1 MRCKVTCFLFSFTIM
16 TRIFLF
22 FLCFLFIQNSFSQ
35 QFYIRGRV
43 TDIETQLPLKGASVY
58 INNTTKGSTT
68 SDNGEFEIGPLQP
81 GRYEVVASFVGYDAL
96 LYSAEI
102 KTSNLRISFKVE
114 KKEEILRE
122 VLVLSSEL
130 RKHYLDIFKKFVIGL
145 SVAADR
151 CQIKNIEEVQFA
163 SGETKDEIVAYTEK
177 ALVIESPE
185 LGYTIHFDLLE
196 FYYNKATNSAY
207 FFGYT
212 RFVDWGKDEKTKK
225 KWIRKRREAYEGSTV
240 HFFRSLV
247 NKQLAKE
254 GFTVY
259 QLLNTQKEKKD
270 SAGVTINIQKTNQG
284 MQMASKAIEDSMI
297 RLYPDSVYKLY
308 ELRIKDGW
316 RVFYEKNTELK
327 LEITRKM
334 IVSGQPPTG
343 TVSGLRL
350 REEPVLINERGIILT
365 PIRLFYDG
373 IWGYE
378 RLANML
384 PEDYEVE

>member
-1 MRCKVTCFLFSFTIM
+1 MLSLSQTIFS
-16 TRIFLF
+16 
-22 FLCFLFIQNSFSQ
+22 

-43 TDIETQLPLKGASVY
+43 TDLETQLPLKGASVY
-58 INNTTKGSTT
+58 INSTTKGSVTN
-68 SDNGEFEIGPLQP
+68 DNGEFELGPLQA
-81 GRYEVVASFVGYDAL
+81 GRYEVVASFVGYDPL

-114 KKEEILRE
+114 KKEEMLRE
-122 VLVLSSEL
+122 VLVLTSEL
-130 RKHYLDIFKKFVIGL
+130 RKHYLDIFKKYVVGV
-145 SVAADR
+145 SKSAER

-163 SGETKDEIVAYTEK
+163 SGQTKDEIIAYTEK
-177 ALVIESPE
+177 PLVIENPE
-185 LGYTIHFDLLE
+185 LGYTIHFDLTE
-196 FYYNKATNSAY
+196 FYYNKATTAAY

-212 RFVDWGKDEKTKK
+212 RFEDWEKEKKTKK
-225 KWIRKRREAYEGSTV
+225 KWTRNRSEVYKGSTV
-240 HFFRSLV
+240 HFCRSLV
-247 NKQLAKE
+247 KKQLAKE

-259 QLLNTQKEKKD
+259 QLINAQNEKTD
-270 SAGVTINIQKTNQG
+270 SNGATITIRKNRDG
-284 MQMASKAIEDSMI
+284 LQMATKAIEDSMI
-297 RLYPDSVYKLY
+297 RIYPDSVYKIY

-316 RVFYEKNTELK
+316 RIYYEKNTELK
-327 LEITRKM
+327 QDITKKM

-343 TVSGLRL
+343 TVSGFRL

-384 PEDYEVE
+384 PEDYEEK

>member
-1 MRCKVTCFLFSFTIM
+1 M
-16 TRIFLF
+16 TRIFL
-22 FLCFLFIQNSFSQ
+22 LIPCLLFIQNSFSQ

-43 TDIETQLPLKGASVY
+43 ADGETRIPLKGASVY
-58 INNTTKGSTT
+58 INNTTIGSITN
-68 SDNGEFEIGPLQP
+68 DNGDFELGPFQP
-81 GRYEVVASFVGYDAL
+81 GRYEVVASYVGYDAL

-102 KTSNLRISFKVE
+102 KTSGIRITFKLE

-130 RKHYLDIFKKFVIGL
+130 RKHYLDIFKKYVIGI
-145 SVAADR
+145 SVAADH
-151 CQIKNIEEVQFA
+151 CHIKNIEEVQFA

-177 ALVIESPE
+177 ALVIENPE

-196 FYYNKATNSAY
+196 FYYNKATTGAY

-225 KWIRKRREAYEGSTV
+225 KWLRKRKQAYEGSTV

-247 NKQLAKE
+247 NKQLTKE
-254 GFTVY
+254 GFTTY
-259 QLLNTQKEKKD
+259 QLINTQKEKKD
-270 SAGVTINIQKTNQG
+270 SISIKTLSPKYNRG
-284 MQMASKAIEDSMI
+284 MQIASKAIEDSMI
-297 RLYPDSVYKLY
+297 RIYPDSVYKMY
-308 ELRIKDGW
+308 ELLVHDGW
-316 RVFYEKNTELK
+316 RIFYEKNTDLK

-334 IVSGQPPTG
+334 PIIGQPPTG
-343 TVSGLRL
+343 TVSGLSL
-350 REEPVLINERGIILT
+350 REEPVLINARGIILT

-384 PEDYEVE
+384 PVDYEVE

>member
-1 MRCKVTCFLFSFTIM
+1 M

-35 QFYIRGRV
+35 QFYIKGRV

-58 INNTTKGSTT
+58 INNTTKGSVTN
-68 SDNGEFEIGPLQP
+68 DNGDFELGPLQP
-81 GRYEVVASFVGYDAL
+81 GRYEIVASFVGYDPL

-102 KTSNLRISFKVE
+102 KSSNLRISFKVE
-114 KKEEILRE
+114 KKEEVLRE
-122 VLVLSSEL
+122 VLVLTSEL
-130 RKHYLDIFKKFVIGL
+130 RKRYLDIFKKYVIGQTI
-145 SVAADR
+145 AADR

-177 ALVIESPE
+177 ALVIENPE
-185 LGYTIHFDLLE
+185 LGYTIHFDLIE
-196 FYYNKATNSAY
+196 FYYDKATNGAY

-225 KWIRKRREAYEGSTV
+225 KWIRKRREAYDGSTV

-259 QLLNTQKEKKD
+259 QLLNMQKEKKD
-270 SAGVTINIQKTNQG
+270 SAGMTVTIQKNTKG
-284 MQMASKAIEDSMI
+284 MQIASKAIEDSMI
-297 RLYPDSVYKLY
+297 RIYPDSVYRIY
-308 ELRIKDGW
+308 ELRLNDGW
-316 RVFYEKNTELK
+316 RVMYSKNTDLK
-327 LEITRKM
+327 TEMMRKNF
-334 IVSGQPPTG
+334 ISGQPSTG

-350 REEPVLINERGIILT
+350 REEPVLVNERGIILT

>member
-1 MRCKVTCFLFSFTIM
+1 MKFGFFLFSFTIM
-16 TRIFLF
+16 TRIFL
-22 FLCFLFIQNSFSQ
+22 LLTCFLFIQNSFSQ

-43 TDIETQLPLKGASVY
+43 ADGETQNPLKGASVY
-58 INNTTKGSTT
+58 INNTTIGSTT
-68 SDNGEFEIGPLQP
+68 NDNGDFELGPFEP

-102 KTSNLRISFKVE
+102 KTSGIRITFKLE
-114 KKEEILRE
+114 KKEEVLRE

-130 RKHYLDIFKKFVIGL
+130 RRQYLDIFKKYVIGV
-145 SVAADR
+145 SVAAEH

-177 ALVIESPE
+177 ALVIENPE

-196 FYYNKATNSAY
+196 FRYNKVTTGSY

-212 RFVDWGKDEKTKK
+212 RFVDWGKDKKTKK
-225 KWIRKRREAYEGSTV
+225 KWLRKRKQVYEGSTV

-247 NKQLAKE
+247 NKQLTKE
-254 GFTVY
+254 GFAVY
-259 QLLNTQKEKKD
+259 QL
-270 SAGVTINIQKTNQG
+270 INKPGDKFLSQKTNEG
-284 MQMASKAIEDSMI
+284 MQMATKAIEDSMI
-297 RLYPDSVYKLY
+297 RIYPDSVYRIY
-308 ELRIKDGW
+308 ELRVNDGW
-316 RVFYEKNTELK
+316 RIIYSKNTDLK
-327 LEITRKM
+327 MEITRKTFL
-334 IVSGQPPTG
+334 SGQPPTG

-350 REEPVLINERGIILT
+350 REEPVLINARGIILT

>member
-1 MRCKVTCFLFSFTIM
+1 MSRSVLFLLFFSFV
-16 TRIFLF
+16 
-22 FLCFLFIQNSFSQ
+22 QNSFSQ

-43 TDIETQLPLKGASVY
+43 TDVETQLPLKGASVY

-68 SDNGEFEIGPLQP
+68 NDNGDFEIGPLQP

-114 KKEEILRE
+114 KKEEVLRE
-122 VLVLSSEL
+122 VLVLSNEL
-130 RKHYLDIFKKFVIGL
+130 RKRYLDIFKKFVIGQTT
-145 SVAADR
+145 AAGR

-177 ALVIESPE
+177 ALVIENPE
-185 LGYTIHFDLLE
+185 LGYTIHFDLIE
-196 FYYNKATNSAY
+196 FYYNKATNGAY

-259 QLLNTQKEKKD
+259 QLLNTKKEKKD
-270 SAGVTINIQKTNQG
+270 SAGVTIIKQKNSQG
-284 MQMASKAIEDSMI
+284 MQMVSKAIEDSMI

-316 RVFYEKNTELK
+316 RVFYEKNTDLK
-327 LEITRKM
+327 LEITKKM
-334 IVSGQPPTG
+334 IVGGQPSSG

-350 REEPVLINERGIILT
+350 REEPVLVNERGIILT

>member
-1 MRCKVTCFLFSFTIM
+1 M
-16 TRIFLF
+16 TRIFSF

-58 INNTTKGSTT
+58 INNTTKGSITN
-68 SDNGEFEIGPLQP
+68 DNGDFELGPLQP

-102 KTSNLRISFKVE
+102 KSSNLRISFKVE
-114 KKEEILRE
+114 KKEEVLRE
-122 VLVLSSEL
+122 VLVLTSEL
-130 RKHYLDIFKKFVIGL
+130 RKHYLDIFKKYVIGQTI
-145 SVAADR
+145 AADR

-177 ALVIESPE
+177 ALVIENPE
-185 LGYTIHFDLLE
+185 LGYTIHFDLIE
-196 FYYNKATNSAY
+196 FYYDKATNGAY

-225 KWIRKRREAYEGSTV
+225 KWIRKRREAYDGSTI

-259 QLLNTQKEKKD
+259 QLLNMQKEKKD
-270 SAGVTINIQKTNQG
+270 SAGMTVTIQKNTKG
-284 MQMASKAIEDSMI
+284 MQIASKAIEDSMI
-297 RLYPDSVYKLY
+297 RIYPDSVYRIY
-308 ELRIKDGW
+308 ELRLNDGW
-316 RVFYEKNTELK
+316 RVMYSKNTDLK
-327 LEITRKM
+327 TEMMRKNF
-334 IVSGQPPTG
+334 ISGQPSTG

-350 REEPVLINERGIILT
+350 REEPVLVNERGIILT

>member
-1 MRCKVTCFLFSFTIM
+1 MMSRSVLFL
-16 TRIFLF
+16 LF
-22 FLCFLFIQNSFSQ
+22 FSFIQNSFSQ

-68 SDNGEFEIGPLQP
+68 NDNGDFELGPLQP

-102 KTSNLRISFKVE
+102 KSSNLRISFKVE
-114 KKEEILRE
+114 KKEEMLRE

-130 RKHYLDIFKKFVIGL
+130 RKRYLDIFKKYVIGQTI
-145 SVAADR
+145 AAER

-177 ALVIESPE
+177 ALVIENPE
-185 LGYTIHFDLLE
+185 LGYTIHFDLIE
-196 FYYNKATNSAY
+196 FYYNKATSGAY

-225 KWIRKRREAYEGSTV
+225 KWIRKRREAYDGSTV

-247 NKQLAKE
+247 NKNLAKE
-254 GFTVY
+254 RFTVY

-270 SAGVTINIQKTNQG
+270 STGTNITIQKNDQG
-284 MQMASKAIEDSMI
+284 MKMATKAIEDSMI
-297 RLYPDSVYKLY
+297 RIYPDSVYKIY

-316 RVFYEKNTELK
+316 RIFYEKNTNLK
-327 LEITRKM
+327 VEMTRKM
-334 IVSGQPPTG
+334 PIIGQPPTG

-350 REEPVLINERGIILT
+350 REEPVLINARGILLT
-365 PIRLFYDG
+365 PIRVFYDG

>member
-1 MRCKVTCFLFSFTIM
+1 MKFGVFLFSFTIM
-16 TRIFLF
+16 TRIFL
-22 FLCFLFIQNSFSQ
+22 LIPCFLFIQNSFSQ

-43 TDIETQLPLKGASVY
+43 TDGETQLPLKGASVY
-58 INNTTKGSTT
+58 INNTTQGSTT
-68 SDNGEFEIGPLQP
+68 NDNGDFELGPFQP
-81 GRYEVVASFVGYDAL
+81 GRYEVVASYVGYDAL

-102 KTSNLRISFKVE
+102 KTSGIRITFKIE
-114 KKEEILRE
+114 KKEEVLRE

-130 RKHYLDIFKKFVIGL
+130 RKRYLDVFKKYVIGV
-145 SVAADR
+145 SVAANH
-151 CQIKNIEEVQFA
+151 CQIKNIEEVQIA
-163 SGETKDEIVAYTEK
+163 SGKTKDEIVAYTEK
-177 ALVIESPE
+177 ALVIENPE

-196 FYYNKATNSAY
+196 FYYNKATNGAY

-225 KWIRKRREAYEGSTV
+225 KWVRKRKQTYEGSTV

-247 NKQLAKE
+247 NKQLTKE

-259 QLLNTQKEKKD
+259 QLINTQKEKSD
-270 SAGVTINIQKTNQG
+270 TARVQVISQKTNAG
-284 MQMASKAIEDSMI
+284 MQMATKAIEDSMI
-297 RLYPDSVYKLY
+297 RIYPDSVYKIY
-308 ELRIKDGW
+308 ELRVNDGW
-316 RVFYEKNTELK
+316 RIFYEKNTDLK
-327 LEITRKM
+327 LEIMKKM
-334 IVSGQPPTG
+334 MVSGQPLTG

-350 REEPVLINERGIILT
+350 REEPVLINARGIILT

>member
-1 MRCKVTCFLFSFTIM
+1 MSRSLLFL
-16 TRIFLF
+16 LF
-22 FLCFLFIQNSFSQ
+22 FSFIQNSFSQ

-68 SDNGEFEIGPLQP
+68 NDNGDFELGPLQP

-102 KTSNLRISFKVE
+102 KSSNLRISFKVE
-114 KKEEILRE
+114 KKEEMLRE

-130 RKHYLDIFKKFVIGL
+130 RKRYLDIFKKYVIGQTI
-145 SVAADR
+145 AAER

-177 ALVIESPE
+177 ALVIENPE
-185 LGYTIHFDLLE
+185 LGYTIHFDLIE
-196 FYYNKATNSAY
+196 FYYNKTTNGAY

-225 KWIRKRREAYEGSTV
+225 KWIRKRREAYDGSTV

-247 NKQLAKE
+247 NKQLTKE

-259 QLLNTQKEKKD
+259 QLSNMPERKEKV
-270 SAGVTINIQKTNQG
+270 GMTITIQKSSER

-308 ELRIKDGW
+308 ELRINDGW
-316 RVFYEKNTELK
+316 RIFYEKNTDLK
-327 LEITRKM
+327 REITRKM
-334 IVSGQPPTG
+334 IVGGQPPTG

-350 REEPVLINERGIILT
+350 REEPVLVNARGIILT
-365 PIRLFYDG
+365 PIRLYYDG
-373 IWGYE
+373 LWGYE

>member
-1 MRCKVTCFLFSFTIM
+1 M

-43 TDIETQLPLKGASVY
+43 TDNETQLPLKGASVY

-68 SDNGEFEIGPLQP
+68 NDNGDFEIGPLQP

-102 KTSNLRISFKVE
+102 KSSNLRISFKVE
-114 KKEEILRE
+114 KKEEVLRE

-130 RKHYLDIFKKFVIGL
+130 RKRYLDIFKKFVIGQTI
-145 SVAADR
+145 AAER

-163 SGETKDEIVAYTEK
+163 SGETKDEIMAYTEK

-185 LGYTIHFDLLE
+185 LGYTIHFDLLT
-196 FYYNKATNSAY
+196 FYYNKVTSGAY
-207 FFGYT
+207 FYGYT

-225 KWIRKRREAYEGSTV
+225 KWIRKRRGAYEGSTV
-240 HFFRSLV
+240 HFFLSLV

-259 QLLNTQKEKKD
+259 QLLKTQKEKKD
-270 SAGVTINIQKTNQG
+270 SAGITITRQKTNQG

-297 RLYPDSVYKLY
+297 RIYPDSVYKIY
-308 ELRIKDGW
+308 ELRVNDGW
-316 RVFYEKNTELK
+316 RVMYSKNTDLK
-327 LEITRKM
+327 TEMMRKNF
-334 IVSGQPPTG
+334 ISGQPSTG
-343 TVSGLRL
+343 TVSVLRF
-350 REEPVLINERGIILT
+350 REEPVLINARGIILT

>member
-1 MRCKVTCFLFSFTIM
+1 MVSRSVLFL
-16 TRIFLF
+16 LF
-22 FLCFLFIQNSFSQ
+22 FSLLQDSFSQ
-35 QFYIRGRV
+35 QFFIRGRV

-68 SDNGEFEIGPLQP
+68 NDNGDFELGPLQP
-81 GRYEVVASFVGYDAL
+81 GRYEIVASFVGYDAL

-102 KTSNLRISFKVE
+102 KSSNLRISFKVE

-130 RKHYLDIFKKFVIGL
+130 RKRYLDIFKKFVIGL

-163 SGETKDEIVAYTEK
+163 SGENKDEIVAYTEK
-177 ALVIESPE
+177 ALVIENPE

-196 FYYNKATNSAY
+196 FDYNKVSTESY
-207 FFGYT
+207 FFGYS
-212 RFVDWGKDEKTKK
+212 RYVDWGKDEKTKK
-225 KWIRKRREAYEGSTV
+225 KWLRKRKQAYEGSTV

-247 NKQLAKE
+247 NKQLTKE

-259 QLLNTQKEKKD
+259 QL
-270 SAGVTINIQKTNQG
+270 INRPGDKFLSQKTNEG
-284 MQMASKAIEDSMI
+284 MQMATKAIEDSMI

-308 ELRIKDGW
+308 ELRVKDGW
-316 RVFYEKNTELK
+316 RIFYEKNTDLK
-327 LEITRKM
+327 LEITKKM
-334 IVSGQPPTG
+334 IVGGQPSSG

-350 REEPVLINERGIILT
+350 REEPVLVNARGIILT

-384 PEDYEVE
+384 PEDYDVE

>member
-1 MRCKVTCFLFSFTIM
+1 MSRSVLFL
-16 TRIFLF
+16 LF
-22 FLCFLFIQNSFSQ
+22 FSFIQNGFSQ
-35 QFYIRGRV
+35 QFFIRGRV
-43 TDIETQLPLKGASVY
+43 TDVETQLPLKGASVY

-68 SDNGEFEIGPLQP
+68 NDNGDFELGPLQP

-102 KTSNLRISFKVE
+102 RTSNLRISFKIE
-114 KKEEILRE
+114 KKEEVLRE

-130 RKHYLDIFKKFVIGL
+130 RKRYLDIFKKFVIGQ
-145 SVAADR
+145 SVAADH

-163 SGETKDEIVAYTEK
+163 SGETKDEIMAYTEK

-185 LGYTIHFDLLE
+185 LGYTIHFDLLT
-196 FYYNKATNSAY
+196 FYYNKVTSGAY
-207 FFGYT
+207 FYGYT
-212 RFVDWGKDEKTKK
+212 RFIDWGKDEKTKK

-247 NKQLAKE
+247 DKQLGKE

-259 QLLNTQKEKKD
+259 QLLNMKKEKID
-270 SAGVTINIQKTNQG
+270 SVGITITAPKGSQG
-284 MQMASKAIEDSMI
+284 IQMASKAIEDSMI
-297 RLYPDSVYKLY
+297 RWYPDSVYKLY
-308 ELRIKDGW
+308 ELRVNDGW
-316 RVFYEKNTELK
+316 RVFYEKNTNLK
-327 LEITRKM
+327 REITKKM

-350 REEPVLINERGIILT
+350 REEPVLINSRGIILT

-384 PEDYEVE
+384 PADYEVE

>member
-1 MRCKVTCFLFSFTIM
+1 M

-43 TDIETQLPLKGASVY
+43 TDNETQLPLKGASVY

-68 SDNGEFEIGPLQP
+68 NDNGDFEIGPLQP

-102 KTSNLRISFKVE
+102 RSSNLRISFKVE
-114 KKEEILRE
+114 KKEEVLRE

-130 RKHYLDIFKKFVIGL
+130 RKRYLDIFKQFVIGQTI
-145 SVAADR
+145 AAER

-163 SGETKDEIVAYTEK
+163 SGETKDEIMAYTEK

-185 LGYTIHFDLLE
+185 LGYTIHFDLLT
-196 FYYNKATNSAY
+196 FYYNKVTSGAY
-207 FFGYT
+207 FYGYT

-225 KWIRKRREAYEGSTV
+225 KWIRKRRGAYEGSTV

-259 QLLNTQKEKKD
+259 QLLKMQKEKKD
-270 SAGVTINIQKTNQG
+270 SAGITITRQKNNQG

-297 RLYPDSVYKLY
+297 RIYPDSVYKIY
-308 ELRIKDGW
+308 ELRVNDGW
-316 RVFYEKNTELK
+316 RVMYSKNTDLK
-327 LEITRKM
+327 TEIMRKNF
-334 IVSGQPPTG
+334 ISGQPSTG
-343 TVSGLRL
+343 TVSVLRF
-350 REEPVLINERGIILT
+350 REEPVLINARGIILT

>member
-1 MRCKVTCFLFSFTIM
+1 MMSRSVLVL
-16 TRIFLF
+16 LF
-22 FLCFLFIQNSFSQ
+22 FSFIQNSFSQ

-68 SDNGEFEIGPLQP
+68 NDNGDFELGPLQP

-114 KKEEILRE
+114 KKEEMLRE

-130 RKHYLDIFKKFVIGL
+130 RKRYLDIFKKYVIGQTI
-145 SVAADR
+145 AAER

-177 ALVIESPE
+177 ALVIENPE
-185 LGYTIHFDLLE
+185 LGYTIHFDLIE
-196 FYYNKATNSAY
+196 FYYNKATNGAY

-247 NKQLAKE
+247 NKNLTKE

-259 QLLNTQKEKKD
+259 QLLKMQKEKKD
-270 SAGVTINIQKTNQG
+270 STGMNITVQKNDQG
-284 MQMASKAIEDSMI
+284 MKMATKAIEDSMI
-297 RLYPDSVYKLY
+297 RIYPDSVYRIY
-308 ELRIKDGW
+308 ELKINDGW
-316 RVFYEKNTELK
+316 RVMYSKNTDLK
-327 LEITRKM
+327 TEMMRKNF
-334 IVSGQPPTG
+334 ISGQPSTG

-350 REEPVLINERGIILT
+350 REEPVLINARGIILT

>member
-1 MRCKVTCFLFSFTIM
+1 M

-43 TDIETQLPLKGASVY
+43 TDNETQLPLKGASVY

-68 SDNGEFEIGPLQP
+68 NDNGDFEIGPLQS

-102 KTSNLRISFKVE
+102 KSSNLRISFKVE
-114 KKEEILRE
+114 KKEEMLRE

-130 RKHYLDIFKKFVIGL
+130 RKRYLDIFKKYVIGQT
-145 SVAADR
+145 VAAER

-177 ALVIESPE
+177 ALVIENPE
-185 LGYTIHFDLLE
+185 LGYTIHFDLIE
-196 FYYNKATNSAY
+196 FYYNKATSGAY

-212 RFVDWGKDEKTKK
+212 RFVDWGKEEKTKK
-225 KWIRKRREAYEGSTV
+225 KWLRKRKQAYEGSTV

-247 NKQLAKE
+247 NKNLAKE

-259 QLLNTQKEKKD
+259 QLLNMKKEKKD
-270 SAGVTINIQKTNQG
+270 SAGIIITTQKNSQG

-297 RLYPDSVYKLY
+297 RIYPDSVYKIY
-308 ELRIKDGW
+308 ELKVKDGW
-316 RVFYEKNTELK
+316 RVMYSKNTGLK
-327 LEITRKM
+327 TEMMRKNF
-334 IVSGQPPTG
+334 ISGQPPTG
-343 TVSGLRL
+343 TVSGL
-350 REEPVLINERGIILT
+350 
-365 PIRLFYDG
+365 
-373 IWGYE
+373 
-378 RLANML
+378 
-384 PEDYEVE
+384 

>member
-1 MRCKVTCFLFSFTIM
+1 MNRSVLFLLFFSFVH
-16 TRIFLF
+16 
-22 FLCFLFIQNSFSQ
+22 SGFSQ

-58 INNTTKGSTT
+58 INNTTKGSSTN
-68 SDNGEFEIGPLQP
+68 DNGDFELGPLQP
-81 GRYEVVASFVGYDAL
+81 GRYEVVASFVGYDPL

-102 KTSNLRISFKVE
+102 RTSSLRISFKIE

-130 RKHYLDIFKKFVIGL
+130 RKRYLDIFKKYVIGL
-145 SVAADR
+145 STEAER

-177 ALVIESPE
+177 ALVIENPE

-196 FYYNKATNSAY
+196 FYYNKATTAAY
-207 FFGYT
+207 FYGYS

-225 KWIRKRREAYEGSTV
+225 KWIRKRIQAYEGSTV

-247 NKQLAKE
+247 KKQLTKE

-259 QLLNTQKEKKD
+259 QLII
-270 SAGVTINIQKTNQG
+270 AGSKLLSPRYQDV
-284 MQMASKAIEDSMI
+284 QMATKAIEDSMI
-297 RLYPDSVYKLY
+297 RIYPDSAYKIY
-308 ELRIKDGW
+308 ELRVHDGW
-316 RVFYEKNTELK
+316 RIFYEKNTELK
-327 LEITRKM
+327 LDITRKIM
-334 IVSGQPPTG
+334 VDGQPPTG

-350 REEPVLINERGIILT
+350 REEPVLINARGIILT

>member
-1 MRCKVTCFLFSFTIM
+1 MI
-16 TRIFLF
+16 RIFLF

-35 QFYIRGRV
+35 QFFIRGRV

-58 INNTTKGSTT
+58 INNTTKGSITN
-68 SDNGEFEIGPLQP
+68 DNGDFELGPLQP

-102 KTSNLRISFKVE
+102 KSSNLRISFKVE

-130 RKHYLDIFKKFVIGL
+130 RKRYLDIFKKFVIGQ
-145 SVAADR
+145 SVAADH
-151 CQIKNIEEVQFA
+151 CKIKNIEEVQFA

-177 ALVIESPE
+177 ALVIENPE

-196 FYYNKATNSAY
+196 FYYNKATTGAY

-212 RFVDWGKDEKTKK
+212 RFVDWGKDEKTKT
-225 KWIRKRREAYEGSTV
+225 KWLRKRRQAYEGSTV

-254 GFTVY
+254 GFTTY
-259 QLLNTQKEKKD
+259 QLIIKQKEKSD
-270 SAGVTINIQKTNQG
+270 SASVQVMARKTDAA
-284 MQMASKAIEDSMI
+284 MQMATKATEDSMI
-297 RLYPDSVYKLY
+297 RIYPDSVYRIY
-308 ELRIKDGW
+308 ELRVDDGW
-316 RVFYEKNTELK
+316 RIFYEKNTNLK
-327 LEITRKM
+327 LEITKKM

-350 REEPVLINERGIILT
+350 REEPALINARGIILT

-373 IWGYE
+373 LWGYE
-378 RLANML
+378 CLANML

>member
-1 MRCKVTCFLFSFTIM
+1 MKFGVFLFSFTMM
-16 TRIFLF
+16 TRIFL
-22 FLCFLFIQNSFSQ
+22 LLSCFLFIQNSFSQ

-43 TDIETQLPLKGASVY
+43 TDGETQVALKGASVY
-58 INNTTKGSTT
+58 INNTTQGSIT
-68 SDNGEFEIGPLQP
+68 DGNGNFELGPFPP
-81 GRYEVVASFVGYDAL
+81 GRYEVVASYVGYDAL

-102 KTSNLRISFKVE
+102 KTSGIRITFKLE
-114 KKEEILRE
+114 KKEEVLRE

-130 RKHYLDIFKKFVIGL
+130 RKHYLDIFKKYVIGV
-145 SVAADR
+145 SVAADH

-163 SGETKDEIVAYTEK
+163 SGDTKDEIVAYTEK
-177 ALVIESPE
+177 ALVIENPE
-185 LGYTIHFDLLE
+185 LGYTIHFELLQ
-196 FYYNKATNSAY
+196 FYYNKATIGAY

-225 KWIRKRREAYEGSTV
+225 KWIRKRKQAYEGSTV

-247 NKQLAKE
+247 NKRSVKE
-254 GFTVY
+254 GFTTY
-259 QLLNTQKEKKD
+259 QLINTQKEKKD
-270 SAGVTINIQKTNQG
+270 SISIKTVSPKSNPGVQI
-284 MQMASKAIEDSMI
+284 ASKAIEDSMI
-297 RLYPDSVYKLY
+297 RIYPDSVYRIY
-308 ELRIKDGW
+308 ELRIHDGW
-316 RVFYEKNTELK
+316 RIFYNKNTDLK
-327 LEITRKM
+327 LEIMRKT
-334 IVSGQPPTG
+334 ILSGQPPAG

>member
-1 MRCKVTCFLFSFTIM
+1 MKFGDFLFSFTIM

-22 FLCFLFIQNSFSQ
+22 LLCFLFIQDSFSQ

-43 TDIETQLPLKGASVY
+43 TDGETQLPLKGASVY
-58 INNTTKGSTT
+58 INNTTQGTT
-68 SDNGEFEIGPLQP
+68 TDDSGDFVLGPFQP

-102 KTSNLRISFKVE
+102 KTSGIRISFKIE
-114 KKEEILRE
+114 KKEEVMRE

-130 RKHYLDIFKKFVIGL
+130 RKHYLDIFKKYVIGV
-145 SVAADR
+145 SIAADH

-163 SGETKDEIVAYTEK
+163 SGETKDEVVAYTEK
-177 ALVIESPE
+177 ALVIENPE

-196 FYYNKATNSAY
+196 FHYNKVTSGSY
-207 FFGYT
+207 FYGYT

-225 KWIRKRREAYEGSTV
+225 KWTRKRKQAYEGSTV
-240 HFFRSLV
+240 HFFRSVV
-247 NKQLAKE
+247 NKQLTKE

-259 QLLNTQKEKKD
+259 QLSNMQKEKKD
-270 SAGVTINIQKTNQG
+270 SINIKANTSKTNPG
-284 MQMASKAIEDSMI
+284 MQIARTAIEDSMI
-297 RLYPDSVYKLY
+297 SLYSDSTYRIY
-308 ELRIKDGW
+308 ELRVHDGW
-316 RVFYEKNTELK
+316 RVFYEKSTDLK
-327 LEITRKM
+327 LEIMRKS
-334 IVSGQPPTG
+334 ILSGQPPKG
-343 TVSGLRL
+343 TISGLRL
-350 REEPVLINERGIILT
+350 REEPVLITERGIILT

>member
-1 MRCKVTCFLFSFTIM
+1 MA
-16 TRIFLF
+16 RIFLF
-22 FLCFLFIQNSFSQ
+22 FLCFLVIQNSFSQ

-43 TDIETQLPLKGASVY
+43 TDVETQAPLKGASVY

-68 SDNGEFEIGPLQP
+68 NDNGEFEIGPLQP

-102 KTSNLRISFKVE
+102 KNSNLRISFKVE
-114 KKEEILRE
+114 KKEEVLRE

-130 RKHYLDIFKKFVIGL
+130 RKHYLEIFKKYVIGQTI
-145 SVAADR
+145 AADR

-163 SGETKDEIVAYTEK
+163 SGDTKDEIVAYTEK
-177 ALVIESPE
+177 ALVIENPE
-185 LGYTIHFDLLE
+185 LGYTMHFDLLE
-196 FYYNKATNSAY
+196 FYYNKATSATY

-225 KWIRKRREAYEGSTV
+225 KWIRKRRQAYEGSTV

-254 GFTVY
+254 GFTAY
-259 QLLNTQKEKKD
+259 QLLNMKKEKKD

-284 MQMASKAIEDSMI
+284 MQMATKTIEDSMI

-316 RVFYEKNTELK
+316 RILYEKNTDLK
-327 LEITRKM
+327 LEIMKKM
-334 IVSGQPPTG
+334 IVGGQPSSG

-350 REEPVLINERGIILT
+350 REEPVLVNERGIILT

-384 PEDYEVE
+384 PEDYDVE

>member
-1 MRCKVTCFLFSFTIM
+1 MMSRSVLFL
-16 TRIFLF
+16 LF
-22 FLCFLFIQNSFSQ
+22 FSFIQNAFSQ
-35 QFYIRGRV
+35 QFFIRGRV

-58 INNTTKGSTT
+58 INNTTKGSITN
-68 SDNGEFEIGPLQP
+68 DNGDFELGPLQP

-102 KTSNLRISFKVE
+102 RTSNLRISFKVE

-130 RKHYLDIFKKFVIGL
+130 RKRYLDIFKKYVIGQ
-145 SVAADR
+145 SVAADH

-185 LGYTIHFDLLE
+185 LGYTIHFDLLV
-196 FYYNKATNSAY
+196 FYYNKVTSAAY
-207 FFGYT
+207 FYGYT

-225 KWIRKRREAYEGSTV
+225 KWIRKRRDAYEGSTV

-259 QLLNTQKEKKD
+259 QLT
-270 SAGVTINIQKTNQG
+270 
-284 MQMASKAIEDSMI
+284 
-297 RLYPDSVYKLY
+297 
-308 ELRIKDGW
+308 
-316 RVFYEKNTELK
+316 
-327 LEITRKM
+327 
-334 IVSGQPPTG
+334 
-343 TVSGLRL
+343 
-350 REEPVLINERGIILT
+350 
-365 PIRLFYDG
+365 
-373 IWGYE
+373 
-378 RLANML
+378 
-384 PEDYEVE
+384 

>member
-1 MRCKVTCFLFSFTIM
+1 MKFGFFLFSFMIM
-16 TRIFLF
+16 TRIFL
-22 FLCFLFIQNSFSQ
+22 LLTCFLFIQNSFSQ

-43 TDIETQLPLKGASVY
+43 ADGETRNPLKGASVY
-58 INNTTKGSTT
+58 INNTTIGSTT
-68 SDNGEFEIGPLQP
+68 NDNGDFELGPFEP
-81 GRYEVVASFVGYDAL
+81 GRYEVVASYVGYDAL

-102 KTSNLRISFKVE
+102 KTSGIRITFKLE
-114 KKEEILRE
+114 KKEEVLRE

-130 RKHYLDIFKKFVIGL
+130 RKQYLDLFKKYVIGV
-145 SVAADR
+145 SVAAEH

-163 SGETKDEIVAYTEK
+163 SGEIKDEIVAYTEK
-177 ALVIESPE
+177 ALVIENQE

-196 FYYNKATNSAY
+196 FHYNKVTTGSY

-212 RFVDWGKDEKTKK
+212 RFVDWGKDKKTKK
-225 KWIRKRREAYEGSTV
+225 KWLRKRKQVYEGSTV

-247 NKQLAKE
+247 NKQLTKE

-259 QLLNTQKEKKD
+259 QL
-270 SAGVTINIQKTNQG
+270 INMPGYEFLTQKTNAGRQT
-284 MQMASKAIEDSMI
+284 ATKAIEDSMI
-297 RLYPDSVYKLY
+297 RIYPDSVYRIY
-308 ELRIKDGW
+308 ELRVNDGW
-316 RVFYEKNTELK
+316 RIIYSKNTELK
-327 LEITRKM
+327 MQITRKTLL
-334 IVSGQPPTG
+334 IGQPPTG

-350 REEPVLINERGIILT
+350 REEPVLINARGIILT